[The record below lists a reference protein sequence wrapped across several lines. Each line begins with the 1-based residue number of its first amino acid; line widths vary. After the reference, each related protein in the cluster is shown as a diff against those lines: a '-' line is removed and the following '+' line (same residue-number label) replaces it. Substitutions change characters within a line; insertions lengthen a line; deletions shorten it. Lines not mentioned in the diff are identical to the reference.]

1 MYTGIIILN
10 NSKICYF
17 TAYKYRVVTLPQH
30 AINTM
35 HFTHEYMLC
44 LREETTLTREET
56 TLTIYSDGAINSMV
70 ADLISGLRSGDPYD
84 LVTGSKLNSSGTE
97 KIKTCV
103 SVNYLPSNA
112 NKSI

>member
-44 LREETTLTREET
+44 LREET